1 MCYDTRSINSLKQE
15 QITQSSIECL
25 NECKE
30 CYDRF
35 IITRVH
41 SYILSNEIKSTMGTT
56 SIRKLFFSMAIK
68 VIVFTLG
75 NVKGLTGQKC
85 VSYG

>member
-15 QITQSSIECL
+15 QITQSSIECI

-30 CYDRF
+30 CYDKF

-41 SYILSNEIKSTMGTT
+41 SCILSNEIKLRWEPHLS
-56 SIRKLFFSMAIK
+56 
-68 VIVFTLG
+68 G
-75 NVKGLTGQKC
+75 NYSFLWLSK
-85 VSYG
+85 

>member
-15 QITQSSIECL
+15 QITQSSIECI

-30 CYDRF
+30 CYDKF

-41 SYILSNEIKSTMGTT
+41 SYILSNEIKLRWKPHLSRNY
-56 SIRKLFFSMAIK
+56 SLLWLSK
-68 VIVFTLG
+68 
-75 NVKGLTGQKC
+75 
-85 VSYG
+85 